1 MLEDGVLPS
10 LFMLKAYVAGTP
22 PPVDQPRLA
31 VMPPLKSKVVI
42 GDDGGGGGDDG
53 GGGGDDGGG
62 GGDGGTLGRF
72 RSPAIP
78 APPIRKRLGVPAAMA
93 REERAM

>member
-1 MLEDGVLPS
+1 MLEDDVLPS

-22 PPVDQPRLA
+22 PPVDQPRPA
-31 VMPPLKSKVVI
+31 VMPLLKSKVVI
-42 GDDGGGGGDDG
+42 
-53 GGGGDDGGG
+53 GDDGGG